1 MIMFEGIPKSRYKG
15 VQDYIVHL
23 AYISEIKEWDNRP
36 HIERVRRYCLLIG
49 AGVGLSEEENEMV
62 SMAAQLHDV
71 GKILTSEELFKKTG
85 NYDDRERKMIER
97 HTSDGEMILSNAHSS
112 ILLLGGAIART
123 HHERWD
129 GSGYPHQL
137 KGEEIPMSGRICA
150 IADVFDALTTR
161 RSYKELV
168 EVNRAVDMIVESSG
182 TLFDPEL
189 VRVFKSHSNEVHRIN
204 KALFN

>member
-1 MIMFEGIPKSRYKG
+1 
-15 VQDYIVHL
+15 
-23 AYISEIKEWDNRP
+23 
-36 HIERVRRYCLLIG
+36 
-49 AGVGLSEEENEMV
+49 
-62 SMAAQLHDV
+62 
-71 GKILTSEELFKKTG
+71 
-85 NYDDRERKMIER
+85 
-97 HTSDGEMILSNAHSS
+97 
-112 ILLLGGAIART
+112 LLGGAIART

-137 KGEEIPMSGRICA
+137 KGEEIPVSGRICA